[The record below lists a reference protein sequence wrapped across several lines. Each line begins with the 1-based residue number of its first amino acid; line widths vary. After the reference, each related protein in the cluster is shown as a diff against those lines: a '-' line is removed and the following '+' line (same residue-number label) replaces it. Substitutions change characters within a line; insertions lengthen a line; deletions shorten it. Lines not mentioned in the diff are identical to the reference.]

1 MSKTF
6 RSLIGAA
13 AGAVVALGFSSCAYD
28 PYYSSASVGGTYSS
42 GGSVYGGSGVATSVF
57 IGTGNPSW
65 GYDPTC
71 YSYFDYRSRRYYD
84 PYLYG
89 YYPVGYRPPI
99 VYGAP
104 HPYGWRPGGGYIRPP
119 VRVTNVIIPNYQNR
133 EARYRTSNY
142 GWAKQVRS
150 EPQGGR
156 RESSRPSQ
164 GASSNRNAG
173 NSQITYSRPNTG
185 SRPST
190 MDSRGGQ
197 SRYQGGQAVRGSNST
212 DTRTQN
218 NNGRLPSRYNTPVGS
233 PQQQARQGQRN
244 AQPNKNYRPQAQGKP
259 QNADRSQ
266 KQKQSDEEMKRDRN
280 YR

>member
-1 MSKTF
+1 MTKKF
-6 RSLIGAA
+6 RALVGAA
-13 AGAVVALGFSSCAYD
+13 VGAVVALGFSSCTYD
-28 PYYSSASVGGTYSS
+28 PNYSSASVGGTYST
-42 GGSVYGGSGVATSVF
+42 GGYGYGGSRVSSSVF
-57 IGTGNPSW
+57 ISTGDPSW
-65 GYDPTC
+65 GYDPNC
-71 YSYFDYRSRRYYD
+71 YSYYDYRSRRYYD

-89 YYPVGYRPPI
+89 YYPVGYRPPV

-133 EARYRTSNY
+133 EYRYRNSNY

-156 RESSRPSQ
+156 YQSSRPSQ
-164 GASSNRNAG
+164 GTYDNRNDR
-173 NSQITYSRPNTG
+173 NSQTTYSRPNTG

-190 MDSRGGQ
+190 TYSRDSQ
-197 SRYQGGQAVRGSNST
+197 SRYQGGQAVRGSTRT

-218 NNGRLPSRYNTPVGS
+218 NNGRLPSRYNTPVAS
-233 PQQQARQGQRN
+233 PQQQTRQGQRT
-244 AQPNKNYRPQAQGKP
+244 AQSNKNYRAQTQGAR
-259 QNADRSQ
+259 QNGARSQ
-266 KQKQSDEEMKRDRN
+266 KEKQSDEEMKRSRN